1 MLDRGSC
8 IDDCS
13 CVLCRELT
21 GCGAMAASLEPPG
34 PRRDGVNFILR
45 RGLPFRGRS
54 PTKEWLEAEEPTF
67 AGYEDSATL
76 EDKSHG
82 PKAGRGAAPVAG
94 NGLRRPDSK
103 DVAHKTV
110 IYFGDTNQRQKEASR
125 SLSAESPRGPLAK
138 EDARRVIV
146 ESKKEEDARRMIVEA
161 KTEEDVADGQQDD
174 AKRLPRVRTE
184 RQRSTVSLLEN
195 EDAKVTHE
203 IVVNVS
209 PSREDVLRIE
219 EDESQVEDYW
229 SLPGDNTGFKADW
242 SFVQQW
248 RLRG

>member
-1 MLDRGSC
+1 MPLLDRGSC

-21 GCGAMAASLEPPG
+21 GCCAMAASLEPPS

-45 RGLPFRGRS
+45 RGLPLFRGRS
-54 PTKEWLEAEEPTF
+54 PTKEWLEADEATF
-67 AGYEDSATL
+67 TGYEDSATL

-82 PKAGRGAAPVAG
+82 PETARGAASVAG

-110 IYFGDTNQRQKEASR
+110 IYFGDTNQRQKETSR
-125 SLSAESPRGPLAK
+125 SLSTENPQSLLVK
-138 EDARRVIV
+138 
-146 ESKKEEDARRMIVEA
+146 EDARRMI
-161 KTEEDVADGQQDD
+161 EEFRREEDDVADGQQEE
-174 AKRLPRVRTE
+174 AKRFLRIRTE